1 MIKNRESIL
10 SHLRE
15 EARKIRVNIWRALHA
30 AGSGHMGGSLSAAD
44 ILAALYF
51 HYMKIQ
57 PGDPEWPDRDR
68 FILSKGHAN
77 AALGAVLV
85 QAGFISRDILEQF
98 YGFESLFG
106 MHPDIKLPGVE
117 MSTGGL
123 GHGLS
128 IGLGV
133 AKGASL
139 QKKDFRTIVLIGDGE
154 LQEGSNWEAAMAA
167 AHWKQANLTCILDY
181 NKIQQSGDIST
192 MLSLEPIAEKWK
204 SFGWEVR
211 EIDGHNM
218 DELVTTLDSLPFVD
232 HKPSIIIAHTIKGKG
247 ASFAEGTH
255 LWHNN
260 VVDDHVFSKAL
271 EELELSR

>member
-15 EARKIRVNIWRALHA
+15 EAKKIRVNIWRALHA

-139 QKKDFRTIVLIGDGE
+139 KKKELTYLI
-154 LQEGSNWEAAMAA
+154 
-167 AHWKQANLTCILDY
+167 
-181 NKIQQSGDIST
+181 
-192 MLSLEPIAEKWK
+192 
-204 SFGWEVR
+204 
-211 EIDGHNM
+211 
-218 DELVTTLDSLPFVD
+218 
-232 HKPSIIIAHTIKGKG
+232 
-247 ASFAEGTH
+247 
-255 LWHNN
+255 
-260 VVDDHVFSKAL
+260 
-271 EELELSR
+271 